1 MSVNI
6 VHRTKGG
13 IGAAL
18 SASGLRGPSDRMRCG
33 CGEKDAFGVFEHR
46 DGYPRVVA
54 TCWAGR
60 CSKEE
65 LRTFYRNLVG
75 SSELD
80 DPNFR
85 PTNGAPR
92 NTRRRRSGAAKRTT
106 GPAVRNEST
115 AREKAKSGENEAK
128 MKAARSLWAS
138 GEDATG
144 SPALRYLRNRRA
156 WRWTT
161 APEAIRWVPA
171 SVYPAMKKHVPMLP
185 ANAGGA
191 LLWRYERPNDP
202 NLVVAVKVEALT
214 GDAKRIADGSR
225 TWRKN
230 SGVMTKAGFSPK
242 RIGEGPVVIVEG
254 EADALA
260 VASVLGAKAE
270 VWSGSGTSGFSA
282 LAVAFE
288 RNRPVLLLPDADR
301 SGEAAVEAAIARLL
315 SSPRY
320 WAVARGL
327 EPDPAKAIQCDRQGA
342 RKTILAALERLA
354 RSNREERPASEPDEH
369 EDARY
374 DDLRIYPSEPTGASE
389 PVPLVDRWLA
399 EAENEPEPDV
409 GF

>member
-1 MSVNI
+1 MQTSI
-6 VHRTKGG
+6 VYRTEGG

-18 SASGLRGPSDRMRCG
+18 SATGLRGPSDRMLCG
-33 CGEKDAFGVFEHR
+33 CGEKKAFGVFEHS

-60 CSKEE
+60 CSEE
-65 LRTFYRNLVG
+65 DLRNFYRNLVG

-80 DPNFR
+80 DPNWR
-85 PTNGAPR
+85 PTNGATR
-92 NTRRRRSGAAKRTT
+92 NTRRMRSGAEKRTT
-106 GPAVRNEST
+106 GPTVRNGHKT
-115 AREKAKSGENEAK
+115 REKAKSSVDEEKIA
-128 MKAARSLWAS
+128 AARSLWEL

-144 SPALRYLRNRRA
+144 SPALRYLLNRKA
-156 WRWTT
+156 WRWKT
-161 APEAIRWVPA
+161 APKAIRWVPA
-171 SVYPAMKKHVPMLP
+171 SVYPPMKTHVPMLP
-185 ANAGGA
+185 ANAAGA

-202 NLVVAVKVEALT
+202 NLVVAVKVEAIT
-214 GDAKRIADGSR
+214 GEADRIADGSR

-230 SGVMTKAGFSPK
+230 SGVITKAGFSPK

-288 RNRPVLLLPDADR
+288 RNRPVLLLLDSDLA
-301 SGEAAVEAAIARLL
+301 GERALAKATVAIFRARRQFAVE
-315 SSPRY
+315 
-320 WAVARGL
+320 RGL
-327 EPDPAKAIQCDRQGA
+327 EPDPAAAIRRDRQGA
-342 RKTILAALERLA
+342 RKTLFAALERLA

-374 DDLRIYPSEPTGASE
+374 DDLRIYRSEPTGASE

-399 EAENEPEPDV
+399 EAEAEPEI

>member
-1 MSVNI
+1 
-6 VHRTKGG
+6 
-13 IGAAL
+13 
-18 SASGLRGPSDRMRCG
+18 
-33 CGEKDAFGVFEHR
+33 
-46 DGYPRVVA
+46 
-54 TCWAGR
+54 
-60 CSKEE
+60 
-65 LRTFYRNLVG
+65 
-75 SSELD
+75 
-80 DPNFR
+80 
-85 PTNGAPR
+85 
-92 NTRRRRSGAAKRTT
+92 
-106 GPAVRNEST
+106 
-115 AREKAKSGENEAK
+115 

-156 WRWTT
+156 WRWKT

-171 SVYPAMKKHVPMLP
+171 SVYPAMKTHVPMLP

-191 LLWRYERPNDP
+191 LLWRYERPDEEG
-202 NLVVAVKVEALT
+202 NLVVGAKVEALT

-270 VWSGSGTSGFSA
+270 VWAGSGTSGFSA

-320 WAVARGL
+320 WAVERGL

-342 RKTILAALERLA
+342 RKTILAALERLE
-354 RSNREERPASEPDEH
+354 RRTKRPASEPDEH

-374 DDLRIYPSEPTGASE
+374 EDLRTYPSEPTGASE

-399 EAENEPEPDV
+399 EAEAEAEAEPEI